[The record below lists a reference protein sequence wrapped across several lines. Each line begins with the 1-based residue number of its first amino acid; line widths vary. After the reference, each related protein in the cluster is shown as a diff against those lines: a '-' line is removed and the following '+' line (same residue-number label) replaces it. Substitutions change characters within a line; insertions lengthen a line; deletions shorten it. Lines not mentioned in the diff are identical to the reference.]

1 MNTTLLAFS
10 LGPPEILGLLVLM
23 VFLFGPK
30 RIPEIGESVGK
41 AISSFKKATR
51 DAEKEIADEQG
62 KLSEKNAPSEQA

>member
-1 MNTTLLAFS
+1 MLAFN
-10 LGPPEILGLLVLM
+10 LGPTELMVLLVLM

-51 DAEKEIADEQG
+51 DAEQDVAQEQ
-62 KLSEKNAPSEQA
+62 KQLQDKSEKA

>member
-1 MNTTLLAFS
+1 MNTPLLAFN
-10 LGPPEILGLLVLM
+10 LGPTELLVLLVLM

-51 DAEKEIADEQG
+51 DAEVEAGQEPKQIKE
-62 KLSEKNAPSEQA
+62 KSEEA

>member
-1 MNTTLLAFS
+1 MNTPLLAFN
-10 LGPPEILGLLVLM
+10 LGPTELLVLLVLM

-51 DAEKEIADEQG
+51 DAEVEAKQEPKQIKEQ
-62 KLSEKNAPSEQA
+62 SEEA

>member
-51 DAEKEIADEQG
+51 DAEKEVAEEQKQLKEKG
-62 KLSEKNAPSEQA
+62 EASEEA

>member
-1 MNTTLLAFS
+1 MNTPLLAFN
-10 LGPPEILGLLVLM
+10 LGPTELLVLLVLM

-51 DAEKEIADEQG
+51 DAEVEGKQEPKQIKEKTEEEA
-62 KLSEKNAPSEQA
+62 